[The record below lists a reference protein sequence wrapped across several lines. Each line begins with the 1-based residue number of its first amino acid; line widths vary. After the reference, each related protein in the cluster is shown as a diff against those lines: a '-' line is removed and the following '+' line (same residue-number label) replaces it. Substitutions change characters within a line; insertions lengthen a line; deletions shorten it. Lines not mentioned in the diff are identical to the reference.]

1 MFKNLSLS
9 LVVIATISGADAR
22 HHHHHR
28 IGHSTL
34 VGGIDKDDLMQNQK
48 SHWRKLWPQGDTD
61 TGEDDENVLN
71 LAGKPR
77 KAKKKPDVYTYPWT
91 LDADI
96 VDSQKH
102 LKDSETV
109 NKREFGV
116 EGYQD
121 RGLGILNS
129 GDKHIKSWYL

>member
-28 IGHSTL
+28 LANSNL
-34 VGGIDKDDLMQNQK
+34 VGGIDKDDLMQNQA
-48 SHWRKLWPQGDTD
+48 SHWKKSWPQGDTD
-61 TGEDDENVLN
+61 NGENDEDVMN
-71 LAGKPR
+71 LKGDPR
-77 KAKKKPDVYTYPWT
+77 KAKKKPDVYTYPWK
-91 LDADI
+91 LDSDV

-102 LKDSETV
+102 LKDTEGLL
-109 NKREFGV
+109 KKDFGV